1 MYFATPSVIKWVAQ
15 KIGGIREGNL
25 MPELFDENGNV
36 LLDEVYKRGKEAM
49 KKSGKV
55 YIDKINYFA
64 DEQDLECLYNYI
76 KTA

>member
-1 MYFATPSVIKWVAQ
+1 
-15 KIGGIREGNL
+15 

-36 LLDEVYKRGKEAM
+36 LLYEVYKRAKEAM
-49 KKSGKV
+49 KKSGEV